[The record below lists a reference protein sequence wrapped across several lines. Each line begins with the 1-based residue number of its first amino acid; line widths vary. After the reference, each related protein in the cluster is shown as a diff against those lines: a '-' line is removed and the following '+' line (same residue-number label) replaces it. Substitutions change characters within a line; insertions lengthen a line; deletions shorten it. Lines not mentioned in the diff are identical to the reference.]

1 MDNNTDILKRIKN
14 SVSSTAPNAIL
25 IVYGSYARGDFRP
38 DSDID
43 LLILLDKEKISYEE
57 KISIKYPLY
66 HIEFET
72 GILISPLILS
82 KQVWETKHKITP
94 FYENV
99 TNEGK
104 IL

>member
-57 KISIKYPLY
+57 KISIKLK
-66 HIEFET
+66 FE
-72 GILISPLILS
+72 I
-82 KQVWETKHKITP
+82 
-94 FYENV
+94 NV
-99 TNEGK
+99 K
-104 IL
+104 LAIFLVSIF